1 MILQALNHYYERL
14 ESDPD
19 VDIAPFGYSRQKISF
34 CVVLNDDGTLHEIV
48 EETDGNA
55 DKPRPKSLIVLGGA
69 KPSGA
74 GINPCFLWDN
84 TGYMLG
90 FKPDDDKPERTLEAF
105 EAFRTKHLE
114 LKSTIDDPEF
124 AAVCIFLQSWKPEKA
139 TDHPTLAAISSGFG
153 VFRIRGKTH
162 YVHQRPAVK
171 EWWNSQLAG
180 ADAGSTTE
188 GQCLLT
194 GQHSALARLHEPK
207 IKGVSGAQ
215 SSGAALVSFND
226 NAYESFGRLQ
236 SFNAPVSE
244 SAAFQYCTALNHL
257 LRQGGGKIQ
266 IGDATT
272 VYWTESPSP
281 MEEFFSFVAD
291 PAKASAEDD
300 AQKQKVQ
307 ATLQRIV
314 QGESVEDLE
323 LGDGDTPFYV
333 LGLSPNA
340 ARLSIRFWYVST
352 LTEMVAALR
361 EHFNDLAIVRSFE
374 RDPEFPAMWQL
385 LRETVRESKDI
396 PPLLSGAVMRAILTG
411 SPYPQMLFSAVL
423 RRIRADRVVN
433 SVRAGML
440 KACLNRN
447 SRTGISSLIKDISM
461 SLDPD
466 RPEPAYQLGR
476 LFAELEK
483 TQEDALPG
491 INATIKDRY
500 FGAASA
506 TPASVFPRIIR
517 GSQHHLGKLE
527 YRSKIHREKQIQ
539 EICGKLDG
547 FPSHLN
553 LNDQGLFALG
563 YYHQRQAIFTK
574 KAAPEDTAV
583 NT

>member
-1 MILQALNHYYERL
+1 MILQALNQYYERL

-55 DKPRPKSLIVLGGA
+55 EKPRPKSLIVLGGA
-69 KPSGA
+69 KPPGA

-90 FKPDDDKPERTLEAF
+90 FKPDDDKPERTLQTF
-105 EAFRTKHLE
+105 EAFRAKHLE
-114 LKSTIDDPEF
+114 LKSVIDDLEF
-124 AAVCIFLQSWKPEKA
+124 GAVCSFLQSWTPENA
-139 TDHPTLAAISSGFG
+139 TNHSTLLGVSSGFG
-153 VFRIRGKTH
+153 VFRIRGTTH
-162 YVHQRPAVK
+162 YVHQRQAVK
-171 EWWNSQLAG
+171 DWWNSQLG
-180 ADAGSTTE
+180 SADVSVVE
-188 GQCLLT
+188 GLCLVT
-194 GQHSALARLHEPK
+194 GRIGRVAATHEPQ
-207 IKGVSGAQ
+207 IKGVNGQQPGGAL
-215 SSGAALVSFND
+215 LVSFNAK
-226 NAYESFGRLQ
+226 AYESFGREQ

-291 PAKASAEDD
+291 PAKVSAEDE
-300 AQKQKVQ
+300 AQKQKIQ
-307 ATLQRIV
+307 TTLQRIV
-314 QGESVEDLE
+314 QGESVEDLA
-323 LGDGDTPFYV
+323 LGDGDTQFYV

-361 EHFNDLAIVRSFE
+361 QHFSDLAIVRSSD

-411 SPYPQMLFSAVL
+411 SPYPQMLHSAIL

-447 SRTGISSLIKDISM
+447 SRTGISPLMKDISM

-539 EICGKLDG
+539 EICGRLNG

-574 KAAPEDTAV
+574 KAASEEPAV